1 MSARARSRGRAALA
15 AAGLA
20 LAPATVALA
29 QPSTSAAPARGTSE
43 APVIDLGL
51 AFAIPRDDAGARVVD
66 DAWIRTR
73 IAEAN
78 RLWAPAR
85 VRFRWTLDEDLP
97 AAQREAHTREDRD
110 TLAPLVVRGHVRV
123 IVVTALEDVDEPG
136 RMRMGVCWTARKDGR
151 RYVLLSTASFPGVLA
166 HELGHFL
173 GNGHVA
179 VPDNL
184 MSYARTGASVFVDD
198 VQTARAR
205 GTALRLLAAGTLEDV
220 GPPRRVP

>member
-1 MSARARSRGRAALA
+1 MTTPELRALA
-15 AAGLA
+15 VAVAVVA
-20 LAPATVALA
+20 LAPATVAVA
-29 QPSTSAAPARGTSE
+29 QPSTSAGTPKRASE
-43 APVIDLGL
+43 APRLDLGL
-51 AFAIPRDDAGARVVD
+51 AFAIPRDDSGARVVD
-66 DAWIRTR
+66 DAWVRAR

-78 RLWAPAR
+78 RLWAPAH
-85 VRFRWTLDEDLP
+85 VHFRWTLDEDLP
-97 AAQREAHTREDRD
+97 TGQREAHTREERD
-110 TLAPLVVRGHVRV
+110 ALAPLVVRGHVRV
-123 IVVTALEDVDEPG
+123 VIVTALEDVDEPG
-136 RMRMGVCWTARKDGR
+136 RMRMGVCWTARNDGR

-184 MSYARTGASVFVDD
+184 MSYTRTGAEVFVDD

-205 GTALRLLAAGTLEDV
+205 GTALRLLAARTLEDV